1 MRVGRSSN
9 DTTASGEAA
18 WRSSLARWAAPSESR
33 SPCLP
38 RRRTDGGRAWMV
50 RGSMRSVMRCTGAF
64 WSTVRLFVALWPPP
78 EVVDLLA
85 ALSRPALPGLRW
97 TTPDQWH
104 VTLRFFGSADPGV
117 AEAAL
122 RGTAWPAASRPTA
135 ALGNVVARFGRET
148 LYVPVSGVEE
158 LAHAVAA
165 STADVGEPPP
175 DRPFTGH
182 LTLARARR
190 GRGDVRPLAGARLA
204 HAARWQVDE
213 VTLVASRLEPGGARY
228 SVVASVPL
236 PPIAEGA

>member
-1 MRVGRSSN
+1 
-9 DTTASGEAA
+9 
-18 WRSSLARWAAPSESR
+18 
-33 SPCLP
+33 
-38 RRRTDGGRAWMV
+38 
-50 RGSMRSVMRCTGAF
+50 MRCTGAF

-78 EVVDLLA
+78 DVVDLLA
-85 ALSRPALPGLRW
+85 ALPRPPLPGLRW

-104 VTLRFFGSADPGV
+104 VTLRFFGDADPKA

-122 RGTAWPAASRPTA
+122 QCTAWPATSPPTA
-135 ALGNVVARFGRET
+135 VLGASVGRFGRET

-190 GRGDVRPLAGARLA
+190 GRGDVRPAAGACLA
-204 HAARWQVDE
+204 HAARWPVDE

-228 SVVASVPL
+228 SVVARLPL
-236 PPIAEGA
+236 P